1 MKGAGERD
9 GSATPARAPYLTSPW
24 NRDFLAHA
32 FKAAFKQHHRALLP
46 ILRPLIPRD
55 AVILD
60 VGAHAGQYTKL
71 LARLAPEGFVY
82 AIEPGSYARTILRL
96 AISFNRL
103 RNVAILPLALGDR
116 AGLVTLSMPVKRSG
130 SYGFGLTHA
139 GLGGRP
145 NSVREVAA
153 MTTLDELAATLPLDR
168 LDFIKVDIEGYEGA
182 LLRGGRE
189 TLRRFKPTLLMEM
202 NAEQLVRAGDRLEDA
217 WSLLVELGYTPHQ
230 ATADGAL
237 KPVPTPITSDIW
249 WIARQRFA

>member
-1 MKGAGERD
+1 VSGAGERD
-9 GSATPARAPYLTSPW
+9 GSTTPARAPYLTSLW

-82 AIEPGSYARTILRL
+82 AIEPGSYARTILRV

-103 RNVAILPLALGDR
+103 RNVAILPLALGER
-116 AGLVTLSMPVKRSG
+116 VGLVTLSMPVKRSG
-130 SYGFGLTHA
+130 SYGFGLTHV
-139 GLGGRP
+139 GPSGRP
-145 NSVREVAA
+145 NSAREVAA
-153 MTTLDELAATLPLDR
+153 MTTLDELAAELPLDR
-168 LDFIKVDIEGYEGA
+168 LDFIKADIEGYEGA

-202 NAEQLVRAGDRLEDA
+202 NAEQLVRAGDRLENA
-217 WSLLVELGYTPHQ
+217 WAFLIGLGYEPHGATPGG
-230 ATADGAL
+230 TL
-237 KPVPTPITSDIW
+237 EPVPAPITSDIW
-249 WIARQRFA
+249 WLPKGR